1 MENYKNIV
9 YISHPYG
16 NNEKNQLL
24 VGELIKK
31 LVEEYPDYLFV
42 SPIHSFSF
50 LYSCTT
56 YQKGLDMCLWLL
68 HQCDEVWVFGDYQ
81 DSVGCMAEI
90 AYCKNHFIPYRI
102 MSADCPWKQCHLQ
115 RDSQG
120 CAILKYFAKHYKEE
134 ICLECSLANFDDD
147 YEITCQRYHIAQVYE
162 KCKIEN
168 GEYK

>member
-1 MENYKNIV
+1 MKNYKNIV
-9 YISHPYG
+9 YVSHPYG
-16 NNEKNQLL
+16 NDEKNQLL

-42 SPIHSFSF
+42 SPVHSFSF

-90 AYCKNHFIPYRI
+90 AYCKNHSIPYHI
-102 MSADCPWKQCHLQ
+102 MSAECPFRYDLNPTTLIDYKFMKFAQNKCEKCVECGLVDYDEYSLICKQ
-115 RDSQG
+115 
-120 CAILKYFAKHYKEE
+120 
-134 ICLECSLANFDDD
+134 
-147 YEITCQRYHIAQVYE
+147 YHINQLYE
-162 KCKIEN
+162 KCQIEN

>member
-1 MENYKNIV
+1 MKSYKNIV

-16 NNEKNQLL
+16 NDEKNQLL
-24 VGELIKK
+24 VGELIKN

-81 DSVGCMAEI
+81 NSVGCMAEI
-90 AYCKNHFIPYRI
+90 AYCKNHSIPYRI
-102 MSADCPWKQCHLQ
+102 MSSDCYWQ
-115 RDSQG
+115 RYELP
-120 CAILKYFAKHYKEE
+120 CNPETRYLLKYYSKYYKWVN
-134 ICLECSLANFDDD
+134 CLECSLANFDDD
-147 YEITCQRYHIAQVYE
+147 YAMRCQRYHIAQVYE
-162 KCKIEN
+162 KCKIDN